1 MPVALVL
8 PVLLH
13 NALLFNVIDGFG
25 RLLLPECVYS
35 KRRVLTVGRGGW
47 RVGRSYDKEKISN
60 GICRVAAYLNSAL
73 SACLCVEADTLPS
86 LARCERKD
94 SISFSPRRRGWVLP
108 PK

>member
-60 GICRVAAYLNSAL
+60 GICRV
-73 SACLCVEADTLPS
+73 
-86 LARCERKD
+86 
-94 SISFSPRRRGWVLP
+94 
-108 PK
+108 